1 MAPEGHPSLPGWIE
15 NAYFPLERYLCKQSD
30 RDSVTHHQATKLI
43 AEANPD
49 FGDGD
54 INHALD
60 YLLNRGWL
68 YEVDDQLFIT
78 ELECE
83 ESAEWDK

>member
-15 NAYFPLERYLCKQSD
+15 DAYFPLERYLCKQSD
-30 RDSVTHHQATKLI
+30 RESFTHHQATELI

-49 FGDGD
+49 FGDAD

-78 ELECE
+78 ELECG
-83 ESAEWDK
+83 ESTEPNK

>member
-1 MAPEGHPSLPGWIE
+1 MPISLLSGISASSRPRLI
-15 NAYFPLERYLCKQSD
+15 
-30 RDSVTHHQATKLI
+30 THHQATELI

-54 INHALD
+54 IDHALE

-68 YEVDDQLFIT
+68 YKVDDQLFIT
-78 ELECE
+78 ELQCAKFD
-83 ESAEWDK
+83 ESTE

>member
-1 MAPEGHPSLPGWIE
+1 MPSEGYPPLPGWIE
-15 NAYFPLERYLCKQSD
+15 YSYLSLERYLCEQSD
-30 RDSVTHHQATKLI
+30 EDSFTHHQAIELI

-54 INHALD
+54 INHALE

-78 ELECE
+78 ELQCG
-83 ESAEWDK
+83 ESTESNK

>member
-15 NAYFPLERYLCKQSD
+15 DTYFPLERYLCNQSD
-30 RDSVTHHQATKLI
+30 QDAVTHQQATDLI

-49 FGDGD
+49 LRDAD
-54 INHALD
+54 IDHALS
-60 YLLNRGWL
+60 YLLDHGWL

-78 ELECE
+78 ELQCG
-83 ESAEWDK
+83 ESTESNK

>member
-1 MAPEGHPSLPGWIE
+1 MPSEGYPPLPGWIE
-15 NAYFPLERYLCKQSD
+15 DSYLSLERYLCEQSEE
-30 RDSVTHHQATKLI
+30 DSFTHHEATELI

-49 FGDGD
+49 FGDAD

-68 YEVDDQLFIT
+68 YQVDDRLFIT
-78 ELECE
+78 DLQCA
-83 ESAEWDK
+83 ESDE